1 MKKIIIAFDGE
12 NFSEGAF
19 KFALKLH
26 ELKPILLT
34 GIFLPVSTFANLWAY
49 TAVSGAAYM
58 PILEEND
65 RVTLN
70 KSIARFEKLCQHNGI
85 EYRVHE
91 DTENFSLNELK
102 KESIFADLLILGS
115 ESFFENLGTET
126 PNGFLQDALHD
137 VKCPVLIIPEKFSF
151 PKSIVLG
158 YDGSEESVYAIKQ
171 FAYLFPELCN
181 KEVLMVY
188 VSEDESEDFP
198 DKILIEE
205 LAARHFSNLT
215 LCKLD
220 FNPQK
225 FFGTWISVKE
235 SALLVS
241 GSYSRTA
248 LSRLF
253 KESFISEII
262 SQHELP
268 VFIAHQ

>member
-19 KFALKLH
+19 DFALKLN

-34 GIFLPVSTFANLWAY
+34 GIFLPLSTFSNLWNY
-49 TAVSGAAYM
+49 TAANGAVYM
-58 PILEEND
+58 PVIEESDMETVAKN
-65 RVTLN
+65 RT
-70 KSIARFEKLCQHNGI
+70 RFEKLCQHNSI

-91 DTENFSLNELK
+91 DSENFSLQELK
-102 KESIFADLLILGS
+102 KESIFADLLLLGS
-115 ESFFENLGTET
+115 ETFFENLGTET
-126 PNGFLQDALHD
+126 PNGYLKEVLHD
-137 VKCPVLIIPEKFSF
+137 VKCPVIIVPEKFSF

-158 YDGSEESVYAIKQ
+158 YDGSKESVYAIKQ

-181 KEVLMVY
+181 KEVMLVFA
-188 VSEDESEDFP
+188 SEDETDDFP

-220 FNPQK
+220 FNPKQ

-235 SALLVS
+235 SVLLVS
-241 GSYSRTA
+241 GSYSRSS
-248 LSRLF
+248 LSQLF
-253 KESFISEII
+253 KKSFISEVV

-268 VFIAHQ
+268 IFIAHQ